1 VWSDAVI
8 KDIIKKVVA
17 GLNLGEQ
24 EMMGVMEEIMEGRAT
39 SAQIGAFLTALRM
52 KGETIEEITG
62 AAKVMR
68 SKALKVDGGWEAL
81 IDTCGTGGDASG
93 TFNVSTTA
101 AFVVAGAG
109 LKVAKH
115 GNRSVSSLC
124 GSADVMETLG
134 VTIDVGPKVVERCVK
149 EIGIGFLYAPR
160 FHSAMK
166 YAKEPRT
173 EIGIR
178 TIFNILGPLTNPAG
192 ANVQV
197 LGVYEPSLTD
207 TLAYVLK
214 NLGSKGA
221 LVVHGEGGFDEI
233 TITAKTKVSQLK
245 NNGISTYYITPE
257 DFGLKRASIGDIRGG
272 DAKVNAQI
280 VINILNGDKGAMRD
294 MTLLN
299 AAAAFLA
306 ADAVRDLKE
315 GIEMAQESI
324 DSKKA
329 MGKLNQLIEMTR
341 GSY

>member
-1 VWSDAVI
+1 MVI
-8 KDIIKKVVA
+8 KDMVKKVAA
-17 GLNLGEQ
+17 GLNLSEP
-24 EMMGVMEEIMEGRAT
+24 EMISVMEEIMEGRTT

-52 KGETIEEITG
+52 KGETIDEITG

-68 SKALKVDGGWEAL
+68 SKALKVDGGWEVL
-81 IDTCGTGGDASG
+81 IDTCGTGGDNSG
-93 TFNVSTTA
+93 TFNVSTTV

-124 GSADVMETLG
+124 GSADVMEALG
-134 VTIDVGPKVVERCVK
+134 VTIDVGPEVVERCIK

-160 FHSAMK
+160 FHSAMR
-166 YAKEPRT
+166 YAKGPRT

-221 LVVHGEGGFDEI
+221 LVVYGEGNFDEI
-233 TITAKTKVSQLK
+233 TITGKTKVSQLK
-245 NNGISTYYITPE
+245 EGEVFSYYVEPK
-257 DFGLKRASIGDIRGG
+257 DFGLQRAMVDHIRGG
-272 DAKVNAQI
+272 DSRINAQI
-280 VINILNGDKGAMRD
+280 VLSILKGETGAKRD

-306 ADAVRDLKE
+306 ADVVRDLKE
-315 GIEMAQESI
+315 GVEMARESI
-324 DSKKA
+324 DSGKA
-329 MGKLNQLIEMTR
+329 MQKLNHLVQMTR
-341 GSY
+341 GQIDTR

>member
-1 VWSDAVI
+1 MI
-8 KDIIKKVVA
+8 KDMIKKVVT
-17 GLNLGEQ
+17 GTNLSEQ
-24 EMMGVMEEIMEGRAT
+24 EMTGVMEEIMEGKAT
-39 SAQIGAFLTALRM
+39 PVQVGAFLTALRM

-68 SKALKVDGGWEAL
+68 TKALKVDGGWEVL

-109 LKVAKH
+109 FKVAKH

-134 VTIDVGPKVVERCVK
+134 VTIDVGPEVVERCIK
-149 EIGIGFLYAPR
+149 EIGMGFLYAPR
-160 FHSAMK
+160 FHSTMK
-166 YAKEPRT
+166 YAKGPRT

-192 ANVQV
+192 ANIQV

-233 TITAKTKVSQLK
+233 TITAKTKVTQLK
-245 NNGISTYYITPE
+245 NHGISTYYITPE
-257 DFGLKRASIGDIRGG
+257 DFGLKRALIGDIRGG

-280 VINILNGDKGAMRD
+280 VVNILSGKKGAMRD

-329 MGKLNQLIEMTR
+329 MGKLNQLIEMTGAVPTR
-341 GSY
+341 